1 MKSKI
6 RADGVDIILD
16 DGDEKTSNIT
26 DISDSPELCAE
37 ADKQRLQFIKKH
49 AKSFGYKIVD
59 EDGKEV

>member
-6 RADGVDIILD
+6 KVDGVEVVLD

-37 ADKQRLQFIKKH
+37 ADEQRLQFIKRQV
-49 AKSFGYKIVD
+49 KSFGYRIVD
-59 EDGKEV
+59 KDGKEI